1 MRMFV
6 NHMSGVDFLPKKKER
21 KAETE
26 EGEEVEKINT
36 EKRQNLHLLLVLGV
50 KPSV

>member
-1 MRMFV
+1 MFV
-6 NHMSGVDFLPKKKER
+6 NHMSGVDFLPKKDKKKER

-26 EGEEVEKINT
+26 GGKEVERNKYR
-36 EKRQNLHLLLVLGV
+36 KKNLHLLLVLGV